1 MSTKSTSLNTCTGTG
16 ISLSVILVGIL
27 IAILARLPTVVG
39 GSRIAPFM
47 VFYGFAH
54 EALMQKTD
62 KRAGRILGGVI
73 ASISALLAAT

>member
-1 MSTKSTSLNTCTGTG
+1 
-16 ISLSVILVGIL
+16 
-27 IAILARLPTVVG
+27 
-39 GSRIAPFM
+39 M